1 MSTCVRV
8 PSWGAA
14 LAAVLTAFV
23 LLALAPAASLAQTGQ
38 IRGQVTSERDGDYL
52 PGAQVVLEGTSL
64 GAATDRNGRYRIDG
78 VPEGDYTLVVSY
90 LGYEE
95 FRGEISV
102 ADNRIETQD
111 ASLAP
116 SFVQAEGIT
125 VQLRQGQ
132 AKALSLQRTA
142 PTIVNIVDEEQIQL
156 FPDHNTAEVLQ
167 RVPGVNISRSQGEGK
182 FIFLRG
188 TEPRLTSVTVNGE
201 KLATPEDEE
210 RFVAL
215 DVISANQLASLEVT
229 KALTPDMDADA
240 IGGTVDLITRSPFD
254 QAGGARYFQ
263 LTGGAGYGD
272 LGGEP
277 QYQTT
282 LAFSDVFADQKVG
295 LSINGN
301 YQRLNRITHNSEFQ
315 WDDVETIDEV
325 EIPFALTEMQLR
337 HFLNERDRYGL
348 SADMEFRPSESST
361 YYVRGMFNKRDDF
374 QSRQENRV
382 RVDRGEYESATVV
395 REAQTIR
402 NSQDRVET
410 QVISNVAAGGDHH
423 LSSWLVDYTLAY
435 TYGEQNK
442 DDGQI
447 IPEFEFNQDVD
458 LELDLSS
465 PDTPQ
470 VNFTNIDESALSD
483 PANFNLVEVD
493 YREEFTSDKETIA
506 ALNLEY
512 PYSIGDNSAS
522 LKFGTKARFKKKDR
536 DDQRSTFEW
545 NGDQDVTMAEF
556 ATDEVDEEFLD
567 GAYIFGPTV
576 DNDAIRRFLDQNRSS
591 FEEATRIEDSIG
603 DAYEASEDVYAYY
616 AMTTMQLDRLM
627 LLGGLRHEFTTTDY
641 SGTVLTFDDEGEFV
655 SAVQAA
661 DDRSYNNL
669 FPMFH
674 ARYGVSDR
682 TNLRFAFTSGL
693 ARANFFDL
701 IPYVWIFPEDEEI
714 ERGNANL
721 DPTYAY
727 NFDLLAEHYFQGIG
741 VLSGGVFYKD
751 LSDVIYDRTFTETQ
765 GPFTGFEVVEA
776 VNGGDANLFGVEL
789 NWQQQFTFLPGF
801 WSGFGIYGNYT
812 HTESEADLL
821 FREWTTLPGQ
831 ASDSGNLALTYEG
844 YGLDARISMNYNGK
858 FIDEVGDSPDRD
870 QIIDDHVQWDFSAN
884 YNLTPHL
891 GLYLNAINLND
902 EPRRDYLGTTNRPI
916 QRELYSWWTTF
927 GARFTPW

>member
-1 MSTCVRV
+1 MCVWV
-8 PSWGAA
+8 PRCGAA
-14 LAAVLTAFV
+14 LAAVVTAV
-23 LLALAPAASLAQTGQ
+23 LISLAPAELHAQTGQ
-38 IRGQVTSERDGDYL
+38 VRGQVTSERDGDFL
-52 PGAQVVLEGTSL
+52 PGAQVMLEGTSL
-64 GAATDRNGRYRIDG
+64 GAVTDRNGRYRIDG

-90 LGYEE
+90 LGYDA
-95 FRGEISV
+95 FQAEISV
-102 ADNRIETQD
+102 SEDEIEEQN
-111 ASLAP
+111 ASIEP

-132 AKALSLQRTA
+132 AKALMLQRTS
-142 PTIVNIVDEEQIQL
+142 PTIVNIVDQEQIQL

-167 RVPGVNISRSQGEGK
+167 RVPGVNIQRSLGEGK

-240 IGGTVDLITRSPFD
+240 IGGTVDLVTRSPFD
-254 QAGGARYFQ
+254 VAGGARYFQ
-263 LTGGAGYGD
+263 LTGGAGYGE
-272 LGGEP
+272 LGDKP

-282 LAFSDVFADQKVG
+282 ATFSNLFADRTVG
-295 LSINGN
+295 LTINAN
-301 YQRLNRITHNSEFQ
+301 YQRLNRISHNSEFQ
-315 WDDVETIDEV
+315 WDDVETVDEV

-348 SADMEFRPSESST
+348 SADLEFRPSSSNVF
-361 YYVRGMFNKRDDF
+361 YVRGMFNKRDDF
-374 QSRQENRV
+374 QSRQENRI

-410 QVISNVAAGGDHH
+410 QVISNIAAGGDHH
-423 LSSWLVDYTLAY
+423 LEDWLVDYTLAY

-458 LELDLSS
+458 LTLDLSN

-470 VNFTNIDESALSD
+470 VDFTNIDEAALLD
-483 PANFNLVEVD
+483 PANYDLAEID
-493 YREEFTSDKETIA
+493 YREEFTSDKETIG

-522 LKFGTKARFKKKDR
+522 LKFGGKARFKNKDR
-536 DDQRSTFEW
+536 NDQRSTFAW
-545 NGDQDVTMAEF
+545 DGDQDITMAMF
-556 ATDEVDEEFLD
+556 ATDIVDEDFLD
-567 GAYIFGPTV
+567 GAYVLGPTV
-576 DNDAIRRFLDQNRSS
+576 DNDKIRAFLDDNRSS
-591 FEEATRIEDSIG
+591 FEEVTRIEDSIG

-616 AMTTMQLDRLM
+616 AMTSMQLDRLM

-641 SGTVLTFDDEGEFV
+641 AGTVLTFDDEGEFV
-655 SAVQAA
+655 SAERAA
-661 DDRSYNNL
+661 DERSYDNL

-674 ARYGVSDR
+674 ARYGISDR
-682 TNLRFAFTSGL
+682 TNVRFAFTSGL

-701 IPYVWIFPEDEEI
+701 IPYVWIFPENEEI
-714 ERGNANL
+714 QRGNADL

-727 NFDLLAEHYFQGIG
+727 NLDLLAEHYFQGIG

-751 LSDVIYDRTFTETQ
+751 LSDVIYERNFTEPS
-765 GPFTGFEVVEA
+765 GPFEGFDVVQA
-776 VNGGDANLFGVEL
+776 VNGGDAKLYGVEL

-831 ASDSGNLALTYEG
+831 ASDSGNLAFTYEG
-844 YGLDARISMNYNGK
+844 FGLDARISMNFNGK
-858 FIDEVGDSPDRD
+858 YIDEVGDSPEEDE
-870 QIIDDHVQWDFSAN
+870 IIDDHLQWDFSAN
-884 YNLTPHL
+884 YNLTPQI
-891 GLYLNAINLND
+891 GLYLNAINLNN
-902 EPRRDYLGTTNRPI
+902 EPRRDYLGRTNRPI